1 MKCYL
6 CPEAETS
13 PMSRDITDAADE
25 VLSPPAHICPHILAA
40 CAAPLPAIGLLTFEQ
55 QVIPGEPS
63 PKNGYR

>member
-1 MKCYL
+1 MPLTKFRAL
-6 CPEAETS
+6 LPT
-13 PMSRDITDAADE
+13 
-25 VLSPPAHICPHILAA
+25 LCPHILAA